1 MVALIAGLRITANS
15 RNFKTSMTRLNGMRE
30 PTKRRSRYTAMIA
43 SRVLPMAIPDVVF
56 LGLAVWMFY
65 RSATDSAD
73 QGRGPGDLI
82 WDLIERFG
90 HKEAA

>member
-1 MVALIAGLRITANS
+1 LLNALAA
-15 RNFKTSMTRLNGMRE
+15 
-30 PTKRRSRYTAMIA
+30 
-43 SRVLPMAIPDVVF
+43 MAIPDLVF

-65 RSATDSAD
+65 RSATDRAD

-82 WDLIERFG
+82 WDLIEHFG